1 MCAGGRRRRLS
12 RALPAPGASASS
24 SSGSSSSGS
33 PSSGLALLRCC
44 CLVLGICQ
52 SYALE
57 INLTDSKNATCLYSK
72 WQMTFTVNYETTGNE
87 TKNVT
92 VTVPENVT
100 YDGSS
105 CGDNQTVP
113 QIAVQFGLGYSWNL
127 NFTKEENNSYSI
139 DTIVFTYNTSDNQ
152 TFPEA
157 KEKGQILSI
166 VEIRKARIP
175 LNKIFRCHS
184 EESFVGDNA
193 THHYWE
199 TMVQAFIQNGTISKE
214 EFICGKDRASTTAAP
229 VTTQVVPTTTATPIP
244 QEKPYPGKYAV
255 KNGNDTCLLATMGL
269 QLNVTQNKVNSVINI
284 NPNVT
289 EVTGSCNNETAELRL
304 SGSNVKYIDFIFAV
318 KNGNRFYLKEVNVSL
333 TFVNASD
340 LNVANNNLSYWDAPL
355 GSSYMCNR
363 EQTLAVAETLQIN
376 TFDLRVQPFS
386 VVAGKYSTAQ
396 ECSLD
401 DDTILIPIIV
411 GAALAGLIVIIVIAY
426 IIGRRKSYAG
436 YQTL

>member
-1 MCAGGRRRRLS
+1 MFGRRP
-12 RALPAPGASASS
+12 ALPALG
-24 SSGSSSSGS
+24 G
-33 PSSGLALLRCC
+33 SSGLALLCC
-44 CLVLGICQ
+44 CLVVGICQ

-72 WQMTFTVNYETTGNE
+72 WQMTFTINYETTGNE

-113 QIAVQFGLGYSWNL
+113 QIAVQFGLGYSWHL
-127 NFTKEENNSYSI
+127 NFTKKENNSYSF
-139 DTIVFTYNTSDNQ
+139 DTIVFTYNTSDNE

-157 KEKGQILSI
+157 KEKGQVLS
-166 VEIRKARIP
+166 VFEFRYARIP

-184 EESFVGDNA
+184 EESLIGDKA

-199 TMVQAFIQNGTISKE
+199 TVVQAFIQNGTISKE
-214 EFICGKDRASTTAAP
+214 EFICSKDRASTTVAP
-229 VTTQVVPTTTATPIP
+229 VTTQVVPSTTATPVP
-244 QEKPYPGKYAV
+244 QDKPYPGKYAV

-289 EVTGSCNNETAELRL
+289 DFTGSCSNETAELRL

-318 KNGNRFYLKEVNVSL
+318 KNGNRFYLKEVNVSIS
-333 TFVNASD
+333 FVNASD

-355 GSSYMCNR
+355 GSSYMCNK
-363 EQTLAVAETLQIN
+363 EQTLALADSLQIN
-376 TFDLRVQPFS
+376 TFNLRVQPFS
-386 VVAGKYSTAQ
+386 VVAGKYSTAE
-396 ECSLD
+396 ECFADSDLNF
-401 DDTILIPIIV
+401 LIPIAV
-411 GAALAGLIVIIVIAY
+411 GVALGFLIILVFISY
-426 IIGRRKSYAG
+426 IIGRRKSRTG
-436 YQTL
+436 YQSV